1 MATSPQRPR
10 FLKCATNYDQQ
21 INGQPEG
28 AKLRLLCMTRI
39 LFFSFFVLTGLSCS
53 KGPELL
59 PGFDMLYQQ
68 NFIIPV
74 GISQFEVHHFQFEN
88 VNSRYQ
94 QYLDQHKKTDAEI
107 TSIVTGKA
115 AITGIFGDANLDF
128 IDQVSIRV
136 YDQSDPNDYIEIAY
150 RFPVPLDPGNNLPV
164 IPSLADAKRF
174 LKNSRFA
181 LDVVI
186 WLRKPTTQES
196 EVRFDLEMRAT
207 L

>member
-1 MATSPQRPR
+1 M
-10 FLKCATNYDQQ
+10 
-21 INGQPEG
+21 
-28 AKLRLLCMTRI
+28 RLLCMIRI
-39 LFFSFFVLTGLSCS
+39 FIISFFVLAGLSCD
-53 KGPELL
+53 KGPELS

-136 YDQSDPNDYIEIAY
+136 YDQGDPNDYVEIAY
-150 RFPVPLDPGNNLPV
+150 RFPVPLDPGNNLPI

-174 LKNSRFA
+174 IKNSRFA
-181 LDVVI
+181 IDVVL